1 MTDSANSGAANKG
14 KQAST
19 VLAVVFMAYAIFI
32 VLGVPDGMLGVAWP
46 SMQSTFGV
54 AMGQMGVL
62 LLASTGGFLLTS
74 FSAGRLIT
82 KLGISNLLI
91 TSLIVRGL
99 SLVAMG
105 LAPSWWALVAAAF
118 CFGVGSGA
126 VDAGMNTYFAMN
138 LSPRLMN
145 WLHACFG
152 LGATLGPLL
161 MTSLLSAGLAWRWG
175 YVILGA
181 THAVLALWV
190 FVRAAAW
197 QPRPTEAAVEKA
209 PLLVHKSYRS
219 TLSRG
224 IVWVNIALFFFYT
237 GTEVGAGNWA
247 YTLFTEG
254 RGVPVAVAGFWA
266 SFYWASFTFGR
277 FVFGI
282 IADRINVVSAVR
294 TMMLLAIL
302 GTALL
307 WWNPVD
313 WVSFGGLALL
323 GFALA
328 PVFPL
333 LISSTPTRLGV
344 ADATNAIGFQVGAA
358 SFGIAILPGLAG
370 ALAERSTLEVIP
382 PFLLTTA
389 AIMFIL
395 HEVAVRAHSEA

>member
-1 MTDSANSGAANKG
+1 MPCW
-14 KQAST
+14 Q
-19 VLAVVFMAYAIFI
+19 
-32 VLGVPDGMLGVAWP
+32 
-46 SMQSTFGV
+46 
-54 AMGQMGVL
+54 
-62 LLASTGGFLLTS
+62 
-74 FSAGRLIT
+74 
-82 KLGISNLLI
+82 
-91 TSLIVRGL
+91 
-99 SLVAMG
+99 
-105 LAPSWWALVAAAF
+105 
-118 CFGVGSGA
+118 
-126 VDAGMNTYFAMN
+126 
-138 LSPRLMN
+138 
-145 WLHACFG
+145 
-152 LGATLGPLL
+152 
-161 MTSLLSAGLAWRWG
+161 
-175 YVILGA
+175 
-181 THAVLALWV
+181 LWV
-190 FVRAAAW
+190 FVRASDW
-197 QPRPTEAAVEKA
+197 ELRPAEAAA
-209 PLLVHKSYRS
+209 PSPQPLAHKSYRS

-237 GTEVGAGNWA
+237 GTEVSAGNWA

-254 RGVPVAVAGFWA
+254 RGIPVAVAGFWA

-282 IADRINVVSAVR
+282 IADRINVVNAVR

-313 WVSFGGLALL
+313 WVSFAGLALL

-370 ALAERSTLEVIP
+370 ALAERTTLEIIP

-389 AIMFIL
+389 TIMFIL
-395 HEVAVRAHSEA
+395 HEAAVRVPRKTGSTPGQ